1 MISIFN
7 QTYKY
12 TYKIKHI
19 QALTTPSRQETQHAP
34 SLPRGVAPETLVVK
48 DAVAEDRRIDE
59 KRPVSGRSDTRG
71 CLTDTCDG
79 GARGRRPI
87 IDRSDTRACPRE
99 HCEQG
104 GRGRG
109 PPEHRKETDFRMV

>member
-1 MISIFN
+1 MVCHARMPLRHLWAGVPWQKTLSLPERAR
-7 QTYKY
+7 TEDG
-12 TYKIKHI
+12 
-19 QALTTPSRQETQHAP
+19 LTRDHAP
-34 SLPRGVAPETLVVK
+34 ESTVSRV
-48 DAVAEDRRIDE
+48 AVAETGRSAG
-59 KRPVSGRSDTRG
+59 KRPISGWSDTRE

-104 GRGRG
+104 ARGRG
-109 PPEHRKETDFRMV
+109 PPKRRKETDFRKV